1 MIKAR
6 SRIRH
11 KNKEKIKENRSP
23 KEDNRADNYGITEQV
38 SVR

>member
-1 MIKAR
+1 VTTINPR

-23 KEDNRADNYGITEQV
+23 KEDKRVDNHEIAE
-38 SVR
+38 